1 MSSNYQTSVDCSLC
15 AAEMARPFALSWGG
29 GLLRGE
35 KRGLFVCMCCFF
47 SLQHPS
53 YQKNHTDRVCAA
65 EAVATATGERA
76 AIEATQSM
84 GGRLHIVIAHSILR
98 CVMIDFGN

>member
-29 GLLRGE
+29 MAAQRREEGAVCVYV
-35 KRGLFVCMCCFF
+35 LFFF
-47 SLQHPS
+47 PS
-53 YQKNHTDRVCAA
+53 APQLSKNHTDRVCAA

-76 AIEATQSM
+76 AIEATQSV
-84 GGRLHIVIAHSILR
+84 G
-98 CVMIDFGN
+98 

>member
-1 MSSNYQTSVDCSLC
+1 MYV
-15 AAEMARPFALSWGG
+15 
-29 GLLRGE
+29 
-35 KRGLFVCMCCFF
+35 LFFF
-47 SLQHPS
+47 SSAPQLS
-53 YQKNHTDRVCAA
+53 KNHTDRVCAA